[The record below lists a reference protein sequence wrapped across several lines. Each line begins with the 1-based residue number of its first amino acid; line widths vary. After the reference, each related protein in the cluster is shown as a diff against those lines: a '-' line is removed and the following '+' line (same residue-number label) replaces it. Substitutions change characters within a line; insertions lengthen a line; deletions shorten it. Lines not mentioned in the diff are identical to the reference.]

1 MKQRIIYKGLAVA
14 VIVLFLSVGINSAIA
29 NISITKTSNSEDDC
43 DICLSVEDLIDNKDV
58 DKYQEFLDKINS
70 LKGGDEELNYDGPI
84 CDLLGGIFERAD
96 NRILWLEELMYTFE
110 NHTILG
116 VIFSCIFYLNLVLC
130 LYACIIGIRLG
141 CWEGPFIL

>member
-1 MKQRIIYKGLAVA
+1 MKQRIICKTLAVA
-14 VIVLFLSVGINSAIA
+14 VILLFIGVGVQPAVA
-29 NISITKTSNSEDDC
+29 VTPDTSNSEDDC

-58 DKYQEFLDKINS
+58 DKYQELLDKINS